1 MYRLLFISYLF
12 LLTACT
18 ERPIYIGFVGEI
30 TGRHSTENVAARNGI
45 ELAVDLIN
53 EQGGIHGKS
62 IKLIIK
68 NDKGD
73 PELAQQVDTELINQ
87 GVVAIIGH
95 MASQP
100 TIAALPQINY
110 SQTILFSPTVARLA
124 GQKDYFFRAAP
135 SIQQEAKAFP
145 HYLYHDLG
153 IRELVGIIDT
163 NNRDYTEALWGDIYQ
178 DFRKLGG
185 EIKHSLYIL
194 HDDLKTFI
202 AESGLDRL
210 QPEAI
215 MFLSSAND
223 VALLA
228 QFARQQGIQ
237 SQFFAP
243 VSAHNQDLILK
254 GGRAVENMQV
264 LSIYNPN
271 NPYHNFQLFSQ
282 QYQKRYRQNPSY
294 GAAYGFET
302 VTILAHALRQTHG
315 QSQGLPQ
322 ALLGIKKLPAIQGNI
337 SIDAYGDIQRDLY
350 IMQVKNGQFKLVH
363 TVSGS

>member
-1 MYRLLFISYLF
+1 MYRLLFLVFF

-30 TGRHSTENVAARNGI
+30 TGRHSTENVAVRNGV

-53 EQGGIHGKS
+53 QQGGIHGQP
-62 IKLIIK
+62 IKLLIK
-68 NDKGD
+68 NDKGA
-73 PELAQQVDTELINQ
+73 PELAKAVDTELIEQ
-87 GVVAIIGH
+87 GVAAIIGH

-100 TIAALPQINY
+100 TMAALPQINQT
-110 SQTILFSPTVARLA
+110 QTILFSPTVARLA
-124 GQKDYFFRAAP
+124 KQKDYFFRAAP
-135 SIQQEAKAFP
+135 SIQQEAQAFP
-145 HYLYHDLG
+145 GYLYNELG

-163 NNRDYTEALWGDIYQ
+163 NNRDYTEALWSIIYQ
-178 DFRKLGG
+178 DFTALGG
-185 EIKHSLYIL
+185 KIKHSLYIV
-194 HDDLKTFI
+194 HDDLKKFI
-202 AESGLDRL
+202 IDSGLDKA

-228 QFARQQGIQ
+228 QFARQQGIK

-264 LSIYNPN
+264 LSIYNPE
-271 NPYHNFQLFSQ
+271 NPYPNFQAFSQ
-282 QYQKRYRQNPSY
+282 QYQQRYRQYPSY

-302 VTILAHALRQTHG
+302 VTILAHALRKTHG
-315 QSQGLPQ
+315 QSKGLSQ
-322 ALLGIKKLPAIQGNI
+322 ALVNIKKLPAVQGEI
-337 SIDAYGDIQRDLY
+337 SIDVYGDIQRDLY
-350 IMQVKNGQFKLVH
+350 IMQIKNGQFKVVH